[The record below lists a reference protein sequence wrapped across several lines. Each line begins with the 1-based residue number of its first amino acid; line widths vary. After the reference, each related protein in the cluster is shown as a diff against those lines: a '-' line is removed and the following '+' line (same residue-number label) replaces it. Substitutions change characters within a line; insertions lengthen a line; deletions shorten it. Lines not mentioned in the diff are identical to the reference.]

1 MEDYKLEDDGFPP
14 VECLVDFFREGKWDF
29 TVAPALISGVL
40 RQGHKMLLAGPSK
53 AGKSFALIE
62 LALCLASGK
71 PWLGRFECTAGKV
84 MYVNLE
90 VDRASCIHR
99 FIDVNK
105 ALFPEEV
112 ESPSYLHNITVWNLR
127 GHPINWPRFVDILCR
142 RAKHKNFA
150 AIILDPFYKL
160 NAGNETSAFDMVQ
173 FCNGLD
179 RIAKESNAS
188 IIYCHHH
195 SKGEQGWKNSMDRAS
210 GSGVFAVTL
219 TRCLTLSSWSYRQNV
234 GRQA

>member
-14 VECLVDFFREGKWDF
+14 VECLVDFFLEGKWDF

-90 VDRASCIHR
+90 VDLGG
-99 FIDVNK
+99 K
-105 ALFPEEV
+105 K
-112 ESPSYLHNITVWNLR
+112 TVL
-127 GHPINWPRFVDILCR
+127 
-142 RAKHKNFA
+142 
-150 AIILDPFYKL
+150 Y
-160 NAGNETSAFDMVQ
+160 
-173 FCNGLD
+173 
-179 RIAKESNAS
+179 IAKK
-188 IIYCHHH
+188 IVI
-195 SKGEQGWKNSMDRAS
+195 
-210 GSGVFAVTL
+210 GSVIG
-219 TRCLTLSSWSYRQNV
+219 N
-234 GRQA
+234 GG